1 MGNGAYAHCGVAPF
15 VDILNIHTKIPT
27 MGAGIIILFLFFLLS
42 LVAVLAVVAEAVEV
56 FLAVPLVVAPLAEE
70 VLVDLSDRMASKL
83 YPSVEEQYLPMF

>member
-15 VDILNIHTKIPT
+15 VDTLNIHTKIPT
-27 MGAGIIILFLFFLLS
+27 MGVGIIILFLFFLLS

-56 FLAVPLVVAPLAEE
+56 FLAVPLVVAPLEEE
-70 VLVDLSDRMASKL
+70 VLVDLSDMMASKL

>member
-15 VDILNIHTKIPT
+15 VDTLNIHTKIPT

-56 FLAVPLVVAPLAEE
+56 FLAVPLVVVPLEEE
-70 VLVDLSDRMASKL
+70 VLADLSDRIISML
-83 YPSVEEQYLPMF
+83 YYSVG

>member
-15 VDILNIHTKIPT
+15 VDTLNIHTKIPT
-27 MGAGIIILFLFFLLS
+27 MGTGIIILFLFFLLS
-42 LVAVLAVVAEAVEV
+42 LVVVLAVVAEAVEV

>member
-15 VDILNIHTKIPT
+15 VDTLNIHTKIPT

-56 FLAVPLVVAPLAEE
+56 FLADPLVVVPLEEE
-70 VLVDLSDRMASKL
+70 VLVDLSDRIISML
-83 YPSVEEQYLPMF
+83 YYSVG